1 MTRYVLGRL
10 ASTAVMFLAI
20 TLFVFVAFFRIPQPE
35 GRRAPPDPY
44 RLHGSLPT
52 QYAHYLWRFVAH
64 GDLGYSSVSREA
76 VTTQLLRAAPV
87 TLSLVVGGL
96 VVWLLIALPLGVVS
110 ALRPRRLVDRV
121 STVLVL
127 VGLSLH
133 PVWLGLMLSWV
144 FGRYLHVL
152 PASGY
157 CTLGNLST
165 GCDGLGR
172 WAAHLLLPWATF
184 GIVNAALFSTMVRA
198 LLLEELDADYVRT
211 ALAKGAGGARIVRAH
226 VLRNVMVP
234 LVTMIGLLLG
244 TSLAGVIFVESA
256 FDLPG
261 LGGILRQA
269 TLRHDLPLTAG
280 SVLFLGL
287 AVVLVNLVVDLA
299 YATFDPRV
307 RVMLRE

>member
-10 ASTAVMFLAI
+10 ASTALMFLAV
-20 TLFVFVAFFRIPQPE
+20 TLFVFIAFFRIPQSR
-35 GRRAPPDPY
+35 GRRDLADAH
-44 RLHGSLPT
+44 RLQGTLPGE
-52 QYAHYLWRFVAH
+52 YAHYLWRFVGH

-87 TLSLVVGGL
+87 TLSLVIGGL
-96 VVWLLIALPLGVVS
+96 LVWLLIALPIGVLS
-110 ALRPRRLVDRV
+110 ALRPRRLVDRA

-144 FGRYLHVL
+144 FGQYLHVL

-157 CTLGNLST
+157 CTVAGLST
-165 GCDGLGR
+165 GCNGLGH
-172 WAAHLLLPWATF
+172 WATHMFLPWITF
-184 GIVNAALFSTMVRA
+184 GIVNAALFSTMLRA
-198 LLLEELDADYVRT
+198 LLLEELNADYVQT
-211 ALAKGAGGARIVRAH
+211 ALAKGVGSVRVVHAH
-226 VLRNVMVP
+226 VLQNVMLP
-234 LVTMIGLLLG
+234 LLTMLGLLAG

-269 TLRHDLPLTAG
+269 TLRHDLPVTAG
-280 SVLFLGL
+280 SVLFLAL
-287 AVVLVNLVVDLA
+287 AIVLLNLVVDLA
-299 YATFDPRV
+299 YATVDPRV

>member
-10 ASTAVMFLAI
+10 ASTALMFLAV
-20 TLFVFVAFFRIPQPE
+20 TLFVFIAFFRIPQPR
-35 GRRAPPDPY
+35 GRRDLADASQ
-44 RLHGSLPT
+44 LHGTLPS
-52 QYAHYLWRFVAH
+52 QYVHYLWRFVAH
-64 GDLGYSSVSREA
+64 GDLGYSSISREA

-87 TLSLVVGGL
+87 TLSLVIGGL

-110 ALRPRRLVDRV
+110 ALRPRRLVDRA
-121 STVLVL
+121 STVFVL

-157 CTLGNLST
+157 CTVADLST
-165 GCDGLGR
+165 GCNGLGR
-172 WAAHLLLPWATF
+172 WATHLFLPWVTF
-184 GIVNAALFSTMVRA
+184 GIITAAVFSTMLRA
-198 LLLEELDADYVRT
+198 LLLEELQADYVQT
-211 ALAKGAGGARIVRAH
+211 AVAKGVGEGRIVRAH
-226 VLRNVMVP
+226 VLQNVMLP
-234 LVTMIGLLLG
+234 LMTMLGLLAG
-244 TSLAGVIFVESA
+244 TSLAGVIFIESA

-280 SVLFLGL
+280 SILFLAL
-287 AVVLVNLVVDLA
+287 AIVLLNLVVDLA
-299 YATFDPRV
+299 YAAVDPRI

>member
-1 MTRYVLGRL
+1 MTRFVLGRL
-10 ASTAVMFLAI
+10 ASTALMFLAI
-20 TLFVFVAFFRIPQPE
+20 TLFVFIAFFRIPQPR
-35 GRRAPPDPY
+35 GRRDPGDPS
-44 RLHGSLPT
+44 RLHGTLPG
-52 QYAHYLWRFVAH
+52 QYAHFVWRFVGH

-76 VTTQLLRAAPV
+76 VTTELLHAAPV
-87 TLSLVVGGL
+87 TLSLVLGGL
-96 VVWLLIALPLGVVS
+96 VVWLLISFPLGVVA
-110 ALRPRRLVDRV
+110 ALHPRRVVDRA

-157 CTLGNLST
+157 CTVAGVST
-165 GCDGLGR
+165 GCNGLGR
-172 WAAHLLLPWATF
+172 WATHMLLPWVTF
-184 GIVNAALFSTMVRA
+184 GIVNAALFSAMLRA
-198 LLLEELDADYVRT
+198 LLLEELNADYVQT
-211 ALAKGAGGARIVRAH
+211 ALAKGVSGARIVRAH
-226 VLRNVMVP
+226 VLRNVMLP
-234 LVTMIGLLLG
+234 LLTMLGLLAG

-280 SVLFLGL
+280 SVLFLAL
-287 AVVLVNLVVDLA
+287 AIVVLNLVVDLA
-299 YATFDPRV
+299 YATVDPRI

>member
-10 ASTAVMFLAI
+10 GSTLLMFLAI
-20 TLFVFVAFFRIPQPE
+20 TLFVFVAFFRIPEPR
-35 GRRAPPDPY
+35 GRRDVPDAY
-44 RLHGSLPT
+44 RLHGTLAE
-52 QYAHYLWRFVAH
+52 QYVHYLWRFLGH

-87 TLSLVVGGL
+87 TLSLVIGGL
-96 VVWLLIALPLGVVS
+96 VVWLLIAMPLGVVS
-110 ALRPRRLVDRV
+110 ALRPRRLVDRA

-152 PASGY
+152 PADGY
-157 CTLGNLST
+157 CTIAGLST
-165 GCDGLGR
+165 GCNGLGR
-172 WAAHLLLPWATF
+172 WATHLFLPWATF
-184 GIVNAALFSTMVRA
+184 GIVNAALFSTMLRA
-198 LLLEELDADYVRT
+198 LLLEELGADYVQT
-211 ALAKGAGGARIVRAH
+211 ALAKGAGGARILRAH
-226 VLRNVMVP
+226 VLQNVMLP
-234 LVTMIGLLLG
+234 LVTMLGLLVG
-244 TSLAGVIFVESA
+244 TSLASVIFVESA

-287 AVVLVNLVVDLA
+287 AIVLVNLVVGLA
-299 YATFDPRV
+299 YAAVDPRI